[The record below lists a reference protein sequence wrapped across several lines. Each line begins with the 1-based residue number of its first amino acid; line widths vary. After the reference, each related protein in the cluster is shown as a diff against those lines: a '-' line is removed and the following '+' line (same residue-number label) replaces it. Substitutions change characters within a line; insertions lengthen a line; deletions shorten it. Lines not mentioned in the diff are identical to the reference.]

1 MSKQKIINTIDMIS
15 WLREEFSDEYNVHD
29 RYDVEPGLPIHLYCT
44 KGEGKTKESLVII
57 VAAATEINKNYFDKL
72 CFSQSYLSLY
82 PYMSSVELKQ
92 ILAIPYNA
100 KVIREE
106 VSDEYGHKQV
116 YSQESYAERGFGL
129 LMIKAPTNK
138 KGAEFKYIY
147 QPTTLRNRMEEEFRK
162 KFGYLF
168 SVKPNY
174 KQYLKDGNIDNNLKN
189 EFKNSKQSLSNKAEV
204 SKTDEKHW
212 EIVDS
217 GKRYIIEDT
226 DTKLNIYDGKQ
237 NKAIARFFNKYI
249 DEAVV
254 GIAGTNPVKF
264 EERGIDRKLLE
275 LIATLKDVSYA
286 EELRQ
291 IANDYLGYDTDDY
304 SFAKKWIGGLWAKY
318 FSISYPDMLE
328 RLEPMLK
335 ELYPKYRDHFLHQ
348 FQVFLLGSK
357 IIDYLIRSGKLKG
370 KKEILSKGWL
380 LTSTFHDFAQAI
392 QKYDDWTKTF
402 FDESLEIK
410 KAESL
415 ELKRDYVEN
424 TFSSSVEHII
434 SSLEKC
440 FCDFDR
446 EDHTDNRNK
455 IRHFFYHQITD
466 RKNHGLLSGLSL
478 LKRFKGNDEFHT
490 TILPS
495 ATAIAIHD
503 DDIWQPLNGVSKE
516 YEGNER
522 IIELCRDFCTL
533 KPLPKLKLDIQPLS
547 FLLILCDNIQ
557 DWGRHFKDSKL
568 EESSSAANAGLK
580 SISSNGN
587 KITIQLFVDFNTNS
601 LDYLKYKVDTL
612 KLVKALLQAP
622 SPHFL
627 IELWDREKNEKL
639 DMDVEIG
646 D

>member
-15 WLREEFSDEYNVHD
+15 WLREKFRDEYNVHD
-29 RYDVEPGLPIHLYCT
+29 RYDKELGLPIHLYCT
-44 KGEGKTKESLVII
+44 KTTIDKKGKEATKECLVIV
-57 VAAATEINKNYFDKL
+57 VASASTIKREYFNKL
-72 CFSQSYLSLY
+72 CFFQSYLSLY
-82 PYMSSVELKQ
+82 MGSDELKL
-92 ILAIPYNA
+92 ILAIPSNA
-100 KVIREE
+100 KIINEE
-106 VSDEYGHKQV
+106 LYG
-116 YSQESYAERGFGL
+116 ARGFGL
-129 LMIKAPTNK
+129 LKIKALTDKEP
-138 KGAEFKYIY
+138 AEFEDEWIY
-147 QPTTLRNRMEEEFRK
+147 EPNTLRNRMVEEFGK
-162 KFGYLF
+162 KFNG
-168 SVKPNY
+168 
-174 KQYLKDGNIDNNLKN
+174 KDK
-189 EFKNSKQSLSNKAEV
+189 
-204 SKTDEKHW
+204 
-212 EIVDS
+212 
-217 GKRYIIEDT
+217 EDT
-226 DTKLNIYDGKQ
+226 
-237 NKAIARFFNKYI
+237 AIARFFSQYVE
-249 DEAVV
+249 EAVF
-254 GIAGTNPVKF
+254 GIAGANPVKF
-264 EERGIDRKLLE
+264 EERNIDRKLLE
-275 LIATLKDVSYA
+275 LIANLDRVSYA
-286 EELRQ
+286 AKLRQ
-291 IANDYLGYDTDDY
+291 IANEYLSYEKDDY
-304 SFAKKWIGGLWAKY
+304 TFAMWWVRDLWNRF
-318 FSISYPDMLE
+318 FSTPYPDIHEKM
-328 RLEPMLK
+328 EPMLK

-348 FQVFLLGSK
+348 FQVFLLGS
-357 IIDYLIRSGKLKG
+357 IMIDCLIRPEKLNVDKDT
-370 KKEILSKGWL
+370 LSKGWL
-380 LTSTFHDFAQAI
+380 LTATFHDFAQAV
-392 QKYDDWTKTF
+392 QKYDDWNKTF
-402 FDESLEIK
+402 FEESLEIK

-440 FCDFDR
+440 FCDFDG

-466 RKNHGLLSGLSL
+466 RKNHGLLSSLSL

-503 DDIWQPLNGVSKE
+503 DDIWQPLNGVPKE
-516 YEGNER
+516 YDGNER

-557 DWGRHFKDSKL
+557 DWGRHFRDSKL
-568 EESSSAANAGLK
+568 EESSSAANPGLK

-646 D
+646 E